1 MYSILTTRTLAYLP
15 SPSNFRRYQIGELL
29 SCRLPAIKGH
39 HALSSYVPRSKL
51 GSFEAFEMATS
62 KGIGREQSGVS
73 DADDKVDR
81 NNEMDEMTAAGPS
94 RHANNPTKM
103 FRLSIE
109 TEAGAPL
116 TALVKLESSY
126 PNPPANFMLSCA
138 PSGGPLDSD
147 AVSLIETEVNYHLL
161 ADGGVE
167 ELSEILA
174 IQFRRLFQCI
184 DVCCNLF
191 PGRRSGGSTV
201 FHTVDGRLRR
211 GRDRRLPLV
220 FNDASG
226 CVQHR

>member
-1 MYSILTTRTLAYLP
+1 MYSILTTRTLSYFP
-15 SPSNFRRYQIGELL
+15 SPSIFRRYQIDELL
-29 SCRLPAIKGH
+29 SCRLPAIKGGH
-39 HALSSYVPRSKL
+39 HVLSSYVPRSKL
-51 GSFEAFEMATS
+51 GSFEAIEMATS
-62 KGIGREQSGVS
+62 KGIGREQSGLS
-73 DADDKVDR
+73 DADDKVDSD
-81 NNEMDEMTAAGPS
+81 NEMDEMTAAGPS

-116 TALVKLESSY
+116 TALVKLEPSY

-147 AVSLIETEVNYHLL
+147 ALSLIETEVNYHLL

-167 ELSEILA
+167 ELSDILA

-191 PGRRSGGSTV
+191 TGSSTV

>member
-1 MYSILTTRTLAYLP
+1 MYSILTTRTLSYLP
-15 SPSNFRRYQIGELL
+15 SPSIFRRYQIDELL
-29 SCRLPAIKGH
+29 SCRLPAIKGGH
-39 HALSSYVPRSKL
+39 HVLSSYVPRSKL
-51 GSFEAFEMATS
+51 GSFEAIEMATS

-73 DADDKVDR
+73 DADDKVDSD
-81 NNEMDEMTAAGPS
+81 NGMDEMTAAGPS

-116 TALVKLESSY
+116 TALVKLEPSY

-147 AVSLIETEVNYHLL
+147 ALSLIETEVNYHLL

-167 ELSEILA
+167 ELSDILA

-191 PGRRSGGSTV
+191 TGSSTV